1 MEGGQNRRR
10 QLCVQESDPAGSM
23 KAHAFIKA
31 SITNY
36 IMPLPLLICM
46 TYRAYKRVS
55 IEPLQF
61 VAPSRLSSA
70 IILLISRLA
79 FRIL

>member
-1 MEGGQNRRR
+1 
-10 QLCVQESDPAGSM
+10 M